1 MNMLVHRLFNLHIW
15 DVIDKSKFARYENEY
30 DKIPIHETLSI
41 VARCNICGD
50 FKFIKR
56 KLD

>member
-1 MNMLVHRLFNLHIW
+1 MLVHRLFNLHIW